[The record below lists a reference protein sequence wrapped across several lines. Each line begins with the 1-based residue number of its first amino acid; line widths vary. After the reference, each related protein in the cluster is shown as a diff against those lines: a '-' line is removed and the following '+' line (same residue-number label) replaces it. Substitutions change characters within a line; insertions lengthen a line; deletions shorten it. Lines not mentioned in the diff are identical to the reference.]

1 MNYTFTLYDMI
12 QIALMLAACYAC
24 FKWGHNKGVE
34 DTLDYLESEGV
45 IEKENA

>member
-12 QIALMLAACYAC
+12 QIALLLAACYSC
-24 FKWGHNKGVE
+24 FKWGHNRGVG